1 VRANVISEEANV
13 RQLATKILL
22 GEADAGVVYR
32 TDVSPVIADQVRT
45 VEIPAALNVT
55 ARYPLAVLEDA
66 PAPAAAAALRDFI
79 LSERGQAI
87 LAGWGFGP
95 PGAGG

>member
-1 VRANVISEEANV
+1 MATFFRTSAGRAKVRW
-13 RQLATKILL
+13 L
-22 GEADAGVVYR
+22 GMHVVFSAAVFLMVAAYD
-32 TDVSPVIADQVRT
+32 T
-45 VEIPAALNVT
+45 PASAQRLT
-55 ARYPLAVLEDA
+55 
-66 PAPAAAAALRDFI
+66 AAAAALHDFI